1 MKYYH
6 KWLGKMYD
14 SAYVPGK
21 LVSQV
26 KADECILFGTSGD
39 LKIFKIKLMKGGT
52 KSMNPEKS

>member
-1 MKYYH
+1 
-6 KWLGKMYD
+6 MYD